1 MREHGDQSLSHM
13 AAAEEIQHSV
23 PAHGFGVHPVL
34 KKRGGL
40 RTLGQRFR
48 QFSLSI
54 DRKVIYLLIIIN

>member
-1 MREHGDQSLSHM
+1 M

-48 QFSLSI
+48 QLSLSI
-54 DRKVIYLLIIIN
+54 GRKIIYLLLIVN